1 MLLAA
6 LLLNAPYRLTQHK
19 KNRLRRLSEN
29 GHQADKIPASN
40 DAGIFLRHLTGDSRH
55 QSTLLPDTLDD
66 YVDKDNPVRVI
77 DAFVDILDV
86 SKLGFSKADPKA
98 TGRKPYHPAD
108 LLGFQSVR

>member
-19 KNRLRRLSEN
+19 KTGFGDCVKAFTKLTKYPHRMMRV
-29 GHQADKIPASN
+29 
-40 DAGIFLRHLTGDSRH
+40 FFMRHLTGDSRH

-66 YVDKDNPVRVI
+66 YADKDNPARVI

-86 SKLGFSKADPKA
+86 SKPGFSKADPK
-98 TGRKPYHPAD
+98 TKGRKPYHPAD
-108 LLGFQSVR
+108 LLRFQSVR